1 MDKTQIQFPR
11 YRINKPKHEA
21 IPIMEAYVNN
31 NIGEFIDG
39 EEITIRYIGTD
50 GNMRSVNAVV
60 NIDNGQATVSVE
72 ISETDTVKII
82 ESAGTEGIEDKESL
96 WLSDNWD
103 DEVASIYPA
112 SDVRGTVRQM
122 AVELKFVREQ
132 LALCVEALT
141 NTLGGGDIITNSE
154 KNELE
159 NMYDPEE
166 PIDAPQI
173 YTTGDT
179 EIYEWDVYIGGADLS
194 KYSTGGLYRFQNY
207 YPKVRAFNSAGEEIE
222 ITSAI
227 TVEMSVGG
235 GSATVDFN
243 GKKMYAETSG
253 DTTFTA
259 TIHDYEHG
267 FVETKSYLIIFEKN
281 EKPDYPSYNVKHLL
295 VKHADSEEIM
305 FANANY
311 LLVGEFCWCINEQ
324 SLYLKEKAKNGTI
337 QLFKINGQGSVTPTG
352 DTTAITYYIDDEE
365 VLNIEASDGY
375 TVRVDEDGYLI
386 LIGEID
392 ENGILILNDTETDGP
407 DTGSTIPTG
416 STETVLVNIDRNG
429 ILNFTT
435 MNGNSIIDKNG
446 YLVLSGN
453 VDKNG
458 ILDITNT

>member
-1 MDKTQIQFPR
+1 
-11 YRINKPKHEA
+11 
-21 IPIMEAYVNN
+21 MEAYVNN

-179 EIYEWDVYIGGADLS
+179 EIYEWDVYIGGAELS

-207 YPKVRAFNSAGEEIE
+207 YPKARAFNSAGEEIE

-243 GKKMYAETSG
+243 GKKLYAETSG
-253 DTTFTA
+253 DTTFRA

-267 FVETKSYLIIFEKN
+267 FEDSKSYLIMFEKN

-295 VKHADSEEIM
+295 VKHADSEDIM

-324 SLYLKEKAKNGTI
+324 TLYLKEKAKNGTI

-352 DTTAITYYIDDEE
+352 ETTAITYYIDEE
-365 VLNIEASDGY
+365 NVLNVDASDGY

-392 ENGILILNDTETDGP
+392 ENGILILNNTETDDGGGS
-407 DTGSTIPTG
+407 DTGSTTPTG
-416 STETVLVNIDRNG
+416 STQTVLVNIDRNG